1 MATTIKSR
9 FPLLLLLGIIF
20 LASVC
25 VTYANYDEG
34 REPSVPGQRERGRQE
49 GEKEEKRHGEWR
61 PSPEKEEDEEEKYK
75 YEEGRVPGQRER
87 GRQEGEKEEKRHGEW
102 RPSEEDEE
110 EKYRYEEGSEPR
122 GPGQRETGR
131 QEGEK
136 EEQRRER
143 HPQWES
149 SYEKE
154 EDEEEKQKYQY
165 HREKKEQ
172 TEVRPGRERFERHE
186 DEEQWRGIQRHEDP
200 EERARERY
208 RAEIAKR
215 QVEEEREERDI
226 PREREQ
232 RNPFLFKSNK
242 FQTLFQNENGY
253 IRRLQ
258 RFDKRSDLFENLQNY
273 RLVEY
278 RAKPHTIFL
287 PQHIDADLIL
297 VVLSG
302 RAILTVLSPNDRN
315 SYNLERGDTIKL
327 PAGTTS
333 YLVNQDDEEDLRVV
347 DLAIPVNRPG
357 KVESYL
363 LSGNKNQYLRGFS
376 KNILEAS
383 FNTNYETIER
393 VLLEEQDKESQQSI
407 GQKRRSQRQETNALV
422 KVSREQIEELKR
434 LAKSSSEKG
443 LSSQFE
449 PINLRSHNPK
459 YSNKFGKLFE
469 ITPEKKY
476 PELQDLDLFVSSV
489 DIEEG
494 ALMLPHYNSRAI
506 VLLLVNEGRGNLEL
520 VGLKNEQQ
528 EQEERNNQ
536 LQRYEARLSP
546 GDVVIIPAG
555 HPVTVSASSNLNLL
569 GFGING
575 ENNRRNFLAG
585 SDDNVINQ
593 IENPVKE
600 LTFPGSAR
608 EVNRLLK
615 NQEHSHFASQE
626 SQRKRSP
633 LSSILNA

>member
-1 MATTIKSR
+1 MATAMKSR
-9 FPLLLLLGIIF
+9 FPVLLLLGIII
-20 LASVC
+20 LASLC

-34 REPSVPGQRERGRQE
+34 TEP
-49 GEKEEKRHGEWR
+49 
-61 PSPEKEEDEEEKYK
+61 
-75 YEEGRVPGQRER
+75 RVPGQRER

-102 RPSEEDEE
+102 RPSH
-110 EKYRYEEGSEPR
+110 
-122 GPGQRETGR
+122 
-131 QEGEK
+131 EK
-136 EEQRRER
+136 EAQPGRRER
-143 HPQWES
+143 WETS
-149 SYEKE
+149 E
-154 EDEEEKQKYQY
+154 EEERVDEE
-165 HREKKEQ
+165 
-172 TEVRPGRERFERHE
+172 
-186 DEEQWRGIQRHEDP
+186 WRGSQRHEDP

-208 RAEIAKR
+208 RAE
-215 QVEEEREERDI
+215 ERERRRQWEGEEKEGSSKSQER
-226 PREREQ
+226 

-242 FQTLFQNENGY
+242 FLTLFENENGH

-297 VVLSG
+297 TVLSG

-333 YLVNQDDEEDLRVV
+333 YLLNQDDEEDLRVV
-347 DLAIPVNRPG
+347 DLSISVNRPG
-357 KVESYL
+357 KVESFG
-363 LSGNKNQYLRGFS
+363 LSGSKNQYLRGFS

-383 FNTNYETIER
+383 LNTKYETIEK
-393 VLLEEQDKESQQSI
+393 VLLEEPQQSI

-422 KVSREQIEELKR
+422 KVSREQVEELKR
-434 LAKSSSEKG
+434 LAKSSSKKG
-443 LSSQFE
+443 VSSEFE
-449 PINLRSHNPK
+449 PFNLRSQNPK

-476 PELQDLDLFVSSV
+476 PQLQDLDIFVSSV
-489 DIEEG
+489 EINEG
-494 ALMLPHYNSRAI
+494 GLMLPHYNSRAI
-506 VLLLVNEGRGNLEL
+506 VILLVNEGKGNLEL

-528 EQEERNNQ
+528 EQREREDEQ
-536 LQRYEARLSP
+536 QVQRYEARLSP

-555 HPVTVSASSNLNLL
+555 HPVAVSASSNLNLL
-569 GFGING
+569 GFGINA
-575 ENNRRNFLAG
+575 ENNQRNFLTG
-585 SDDNVINQ
+585 SDDNVISQ

-600 LTFPGSAR
+600 LTFPGSAQ

-615 NQEHSHFASQE
+615 NQEHSHFANAEPEQKGEE

-633 LSSILNA
+633 ISSILGTFN